1 MFRSLT
7 TVVAAAGLMLAG
19 QAALADNGKGH
30 KYGRYNDG
38 RNGNYYNGRD
48 SGYDYARVIDVDP
61 IRTRVRV
68 RTPQRE
74 CWQETRYDDRG
85 YDNRY
90 DNRSVADRYTPR
102 SSAGSMILGGI
113 VGAAVGNQI
122 GSGDGRRAATV
133 AGALI
138 GSAIGH
144 DVAARRDARN
154 QYDNRYG
161 YNDYDRAPRE
171 YTVERCDTRYRDDW
185 EERIDGYRVTYEYN
199 GIRQTTR
206 LPYDPGNQIRVRVDV
221 RPDER

>member
-1 MFRSLT
+1 MFLKVT
-7 TVVAAAGLMLAG
+7 TVMAAAGLMLAG
-19 QAALADNGKGH
+19 PAAFADNGKWGKH
-30 KYGRYNDG
+30 GRYYDD
-38 RNGNYYNGRD
+38 RN

-68 RTPQRE
+68 RTPERE
-74 CWQETRYDDRG
+74 CWQETRYDDRD
-85 YDNRY
+85 YYRRD
-90 DNRSVADRYTPR
+90 SVADRYGPR

-144 DVAARRDARN
+144 DVAARRDARSR
-154 QYDNRYG
+154 DDLRYG
-161 YNDYDRAPRE
+161 YDYDTGPRE
-171 YTVERCDTRYRDDW
+171 YTVERCGTRYRDDW
-185 EERIDGYRVTYEYN
+185 EERIEGYRVTYEYN